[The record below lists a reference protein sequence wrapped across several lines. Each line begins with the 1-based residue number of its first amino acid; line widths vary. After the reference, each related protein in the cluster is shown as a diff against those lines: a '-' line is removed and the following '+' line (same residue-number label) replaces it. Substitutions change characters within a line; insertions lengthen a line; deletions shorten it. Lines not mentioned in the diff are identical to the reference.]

1 MVLIELQ
8 YLPSL
13 EFFCRI
19 LNEESIQLEAHEHFI
34 KQTYRNRC
42 YILGANGPLML
53 NIPVIKGR
61 SNTPIREL
69 QIDNRQNWQAI
80 HWKSIASAYG
90 NAPFFEFFSPEFK
103 IAFEKQEKYLWDF
116 NERMLTLCLR
126 LLSFNHLKITYSTS
140 YQKENETGLTDLRS
154 VIHPKKSFEDNSFYR
169 PVPYIQVFGKKFVPN
184 LSIID
189 LIFCQGPEARRI
201 LNESDVS

>member
-1 MVLIELQ
+1 M
-8 YLPSL
+8 
-13 EFFCRI
+13 
-19 LNEESIQLEAHEHFI
+19 EAHEHFV
-34 KQTYRNRC
+34 KQSYRNRC

-53 NIPVIKGR
+53 NIPVHKGR
-61 SNTPIREL
+61 SKTLIRDL
-69 QIDNRQNWQAI
+69 QVDNRQNWQAI

-103 IAFEKQEKYLWDF
+103 KVFEKQEKYLWDF
-116 NERMLTLCLR
+116 NERLLTLCLR
-126 LLSFNHLKITYSTS
+126 CIPLDHLKISHSTTFLK
-140 YQKENETGLTDLRS
+140 QTETGLKDLRS
-154 VIHPKKSFEDNSFYR
+154 TIHPKKPFEDNSFYT

-189 LIFCQGPEARRI
+189 LIFCQGPDARRI